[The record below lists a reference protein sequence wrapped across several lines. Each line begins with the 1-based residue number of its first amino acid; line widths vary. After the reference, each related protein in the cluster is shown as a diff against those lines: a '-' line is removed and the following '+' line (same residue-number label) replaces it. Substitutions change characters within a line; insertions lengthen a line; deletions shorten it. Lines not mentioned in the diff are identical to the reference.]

1 MVGKLRL
8 RLDEK
13 IEAGE
18 AMPLVTLHGSNGN
31 ADLFMKGYGLFCEVY
46 GDNFQQIHK
55 SGCNDIYHRVENP
68 SDESLDVQLYREA
81 KTNISQHSATTS
93 TTFRKSVGELV
104 MIMLQ
109 AGYTVETVVPETTFR
124 F

>member
-1 MVGKLRL
+1 MVMRL
-8 RLDEK
+8 DLDEK

-46 GDNFQQIHK
+46 GDNLQQNHK
-55 SGCNDIYHRVENP
+55 PGCRYIFHKVEDA
-68 SDESLDVQLYREA
+68 SDESLDVQLYKDAR
-81 KTNISQHSATTS
+81 TIISEHATTS

-109 AGYTVETVVPETTFR
+109 SGYTVEAVVPEKESFR